1 VNRSGSKTAR
11 AKARKTA
18 AAVAGRYSAAVA
30 TALPEMGR
38 CAINVRTA
46 RTPRESRLVN
56 VELSTLRIPNVQWT
70 SRA

>member
-1 VNRSGSKTAR
+1 
-11 AKARKTA
+11 
-18 AAVAGRYSAAVA
+18 
-30 TALPEMGR
+30 MGR